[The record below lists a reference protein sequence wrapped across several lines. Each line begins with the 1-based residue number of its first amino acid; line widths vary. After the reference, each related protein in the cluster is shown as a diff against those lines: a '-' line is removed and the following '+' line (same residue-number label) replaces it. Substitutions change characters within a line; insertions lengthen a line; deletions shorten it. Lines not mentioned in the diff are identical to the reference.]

1 MEAQELAKTKKDVV
15 LFVLSSLVFGLVLSF
30 LAWAIPSF
38 IPQSLPPAY
47 VLIGSIVLLLILGI
61 VAFRLLVPPIK
72 IQDAAQCYLAYDME
86 KNEPLY
92 SEMLNYDFW
101 NIASMGFYELRT
113 SKPEYKDALRHQL
126 DLRGNL
132 LRQFMIYTIVNW
144 LTLLSATTLFASY
157 RTKVPDAPRLYQD
170 PNQKTRTIPYA
181 SYIGE
186 VKNAFLEL
194 PFFKGTSLSNIK
206 LPRSIRLQLSEN
218 GVTLRNRYVTIVIG
232 FQSYQQIAGVDLRVE
247 KLLGLE
253 KGKNRVMSISA
264 LITFDAKPNAFWW
277 MLPKANSYWN
287 FARDMVENLKG
298 HYDWRCLLDDV
309 KETLTW
315 KNLTSTKPSSVKP
328 TLDPGNQSERQ
339 GPSQGN

>member
-1 MEAQELAKTKKDVV
+1 MESQELAKTKKDVV

-38 IPQSLPPAY
+38 IPQWFSPSY
-47 VLIGSIVLLLILGI
+47 VLFGSIVLLLILGLI
-61 VAFRLLVPPIK
+61 AFRLLVPPMK
-72 IQDAAQCYLAYDME
+72 IQDTAQCYLAYDME
-86 KNEPLY
+86 KNETLY

-113 SKPEYKDALRHQL
+113 SKSEYKDALQHQL

-132 LRQFMIYTIVNW
+132 LKQFMIYSIVNW
-144 LTLLSATTLFASY
+144 LTLLPATTLFASY
-157 RTKVPDAPRLYQD
+157 RTKVPSPPRLYQD
-170 PNQKTRTIPYA
+170 PNQKMRTIPYA

-186 VKNAFLEL
+186 VKNEFLEL
-194 PFFKGTSLSNIK
+194 PFFKARSLSSIK
-206 LPRSIRLQLSEN
+206 LPRSIRLQLNEN
-218 GVTLRNRYVTIVIG
+218 GVTLRNRYVTIMIG
-232 FQSYQQIAGVDLRVE
+232 FQAYQQIAGVDLRIE

-264 LITFDAKPNAFWW
+264 VITFDAKPNAFWW

-287 FARDMVENLKG
+287 FAKETFENLKG
-298 HYDWRCLLDDV
+298 HYDWGCLLDDV

-315 KNLTSTKPSSVKP
+315 KKLTEIEWGSVEP
-328 TLDPGNQSERQ
+328 TLDPRNQSERRE
-339 GPSQGN
+339 PSQGN